1 MRVSPLNH
9 YQLVDIK
16 PDPDLQLASTKSHLV
31 HGCTSFICFG
41 RAATGPESSPS
52 HLKLDPSLHPQPQ
65 PQPQPQD
72 DLKHSPES
80 EKVTKTCT
88 TDLDLDNFE
97 NKNGDA
103 LKSSLKRPKTSVI
116 ASVDV
121 NGGECKNEC
130 GDTETRKVQWTDV
143 FGGELFEI
151 REFEPSEHDGSDDE
165 SNWNEGTCTCMIM

>member
-1 MRVSPLNH
+1 MMSRTDATDN
-9 YQLVDIK
+9 
-16 PDPDLQLASTKSHLV
+16 PDLQLASTKSHLV

-41 RAATGPESSPS
+41 RAATGLESSPS

-65 PQPQPQD
+65 PQPQD
-72 DLKHSPES
+72 DLKHSPDS

-97 NKNGDA
+97 NKNGDG

-116 ASVDV
+116 TSVDV